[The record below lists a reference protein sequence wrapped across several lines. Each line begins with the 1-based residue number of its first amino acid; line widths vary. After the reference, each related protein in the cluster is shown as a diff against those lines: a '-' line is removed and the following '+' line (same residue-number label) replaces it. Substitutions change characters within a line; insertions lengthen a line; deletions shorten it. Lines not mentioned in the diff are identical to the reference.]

1 MELKVSPYS
10 SSQPYDPWD
19 DFERQRKYDS
29 SMEEEFEIEEDVD
42 DVDYDEMEDEDEE

>member
-29 SMEEEFEIEEDVD
+29 SLEDEVEIEEDVD
-42 DVDYDEMEDEDEE
+42 DCEEDSYDDEDE